1 MILGI
6 ETATEVCSA
15 ALVRGTEILAERS
28 VNEKNIHSERLLT
41 LIDELLKETG
51 HSMQEIDG
59 IAVSIGPGSFTGLRI
74 GLSTAKGLAMA
85 CTIPIYAVPTL
96 DGVAELFRRKNT
108 VGTDVKFYSMVDAK
122 RNESFFAQ
130 YDITAEGIRRN
141 TPDAIRLKD
150 EIIAE
155 AQNHKAIT
163 VQPGVSAVSIALLAE
178 KNGKQYEVSDFS
190 QLEPSYLRD
199 FVATTPRKEIIH

>member
-6 ETATEVCSA
+6 ETATEVCSV
-15 ALVRGTEILAERS
+15 ALVGGTEVVAERS

-41 LIDELLKETG
+41 LVDEMLKETG
-51 HSMQEIDG
+51 HTVQAIDG

-85 CTIPIYAVPTL
+85 RTVPIYAVPTL
-96 DGVAELFRRKNT
+96 DGIADLFRRKN
-108 VGTDVKFYSMVDAK
+108 VGGSSMKFCSMVDAK
-122 RNESFFAQ
+122 RNEAFFAL
-130 YDITAEGIRRN
+130 YDIAAEGIQRN
-141 TPDAIRLKD
+141 TPDMIRLKE

-155 AQNHKAIT
+155 ALQHHA
-163 VQPGVSAVSIALLAE
+163 VVEQPGVSAVSIALLAE
-178 KNGKQYEVSDFS
+178 RNGKEYKVSDFS

>member
-6 ETATEVCSA
+6 ETATEVCST
-15 ALVRGTEILAERS
+15 ALVHGTNVVAERS
-28 VNEKNIHSERLLT
+28 VNEKNIHSERLLS
-41 LIDELLKETG
+41 LVDEMLKETG
-51 HSMQEIDG
+51 RSLQEIDG

-85 CTIPIYAVPTL
+85 RTVPIFAVPTL
-96 DGVAELFRRKNT
+96 DGIAELFRTKNNA
-108 VGTDVKFYSMVDAK
+108 GSAVKFCSMVDAK
-122 RNESFFAQ
+122 RNEAFFAL
-130 YDITAEGIRRN
+130 YDIDPGEIRRM
-141 TPDAIRLKD
+141 TSDMIRLKE

-155 AQNHKAIT
+155 AQNHNAIT

-178 KNGKQYEVSDFS
+178 KYGKRYEVSDFS